1 MATKRNYRKEYDEYH
16 SRPEQI
22 TNRAKRNAA
31 RATMKKELG
40 AAAIR
45 GKDIDH
51 IKPLSKGGS
60 NARGNLRVMSV
71 SKNRGRKV

>member
-1 MATKRNYRKEYDEYH
+1 MTSKRNYRKEYDEYH

-22 TNRAKRNAA
+22 ANRAKRNAA

-60 NARGNLRVMSV
+60 NVRGNLRVMSV
-71 SKNRGRKV
+71 SKNRGRKA